1 MTLIIR
7 RTVAAAFGGSLVALL
22 SSPVALGQTPAYSL
36 RNTLYSTTKADGPQ
50 GARAGYDSQDNAAGT
65 TQQGAADAFKA
76 LPLSQAVAQK
86 WDFLGPTTGSVV
98 GLATFTGRPT
108 VVSGRITGLA
118 ISPSCNADSCPLFVA
133 AAGGGVWRTKDGLSR
148 TPQWTSVSQG
158 IPTNSSGSIIFDPT
172 DSSHRTLYFGSGE
185 VNGSEDSEAGRGL
198 FKSALEEPLAGASRP
213 PAHRRSGSTS
223 RSTVARPS
231 PWLFPSPAMSLIRIR
246 RTGATF
252 SAAAL
257 QRSRRIGVERSRCRV
272 RPGSTSR

>member
-50 GARAGYDSQDNAAGT
+50 GARAGYDSQDNAVGS
-65 TQQGAADAFKA
+65 TQQGAAAAFKA

-133 AAGGGVWRTKDGLSR
+133 AADVAACE
-148 TPQWTSVSQG
+148 SVAAAVAAADDA
-158 IPTNSSGSIIFDPT
+158 PVD
-172 DSSHRTLYFGSGE
+172 E
-185 VNGSEDSEAGRGL
+185 RGARL
-198 FKSALEEPLAGASRP
+198 K
-213 PAHRRSGSTS
+213 STS
-223 RSTVARPS
+223 RSPTLR
-231 PWLFPSPAMSLIRIR
+231 WNSLHC
-246 RTGATF
+246 
-252 SAAAL
+252 SDDL
-257 QRSRRIGVERSRCRV
+257 
-272 RPGSTSR
+272 TSSMICSKSS